1 MSMLCPLTY
10 TLNNKIPLRKVKNA
24 WSQKSVF
31 VLHITSFYF
40 NKFIEIIHIPCL
52 LLLEQEIP
60 KPMQTKLPKIKAKY
74 ISNTK
79 SIFKKYKTVG
89 TQEETDIYNFFFP
102 SRH

>member
-40 NKFIEIIHIPCL
+40 NKFIEIIHIHA
-52 LLLEQEIP
+52 I
-60 KPMQTKLPKIKAKY
+60 
-74 ISNTK
+74 
-79 SIFKKYKTVG
+79 
-89 TQEETDIYNFFFP
+89 
-102 SRH
+102 H